1 MRKFIIL
8 VFIILIAMNCP
19 VWLPAEGVS
28 LEEAIQRGLER
39 SATYRNQALEE
50 KSLELEKKTAQM
62 KRFFS
67 LDSAGSYLFKSE
79 QMEIAFPGKSIK
91 AGAKHNYDLN
101 LSLKQPFFTGN
112 ILSNGIKLSELELA
126 VAQNQ
131 ALLEKIDIA
140 AEIKSSY
147 FNYHL
152 LLDKR
157 DSLETLIR
165 QLGLHLKKIED
176 FFKEELVRKTDL
188 LETRRKLREQELNVE
203 DLNHLIAAEKFHFEK
218 LCGLDI
224 DAVAVGYVEKVDDYE
239 GALAAFKSSH
249 PLLQTLDRNLA
260 MLSTR
265 GKMVKGGYLP
275 QVAGFAELHYGR
287 PGLDF
292 FKNQWQLYFQG
303 GVSFSLKLFDWDKR
317 KRDLMVLDYAGEK
330 VKNQRDDFILEGEKL
345 LKQLF
350 DAKGSMEKKIGILDD
365 LVGTAAEDVGL
376 KADLY
381 REQQVA
387 NIDYLDALTTKERYE
402 SMKKE
407 TMMQLELVKVSINRV
422 IGKTVSHGRNGNTD
436 GH

>member
-1 MRKFIIL
+1 MKRFIIL
-8 VFIILIAMNCP
+8 VFIIIVMNCP
-19 VWLPAEGVS
+19 VWLSAEGIS
-28 LEEAIQRGLER
+28 LEEAIQKGLER
-39 SATYRNQALEE
+39 SASYRNQVLEE

-67 LDSAGSYLFKSE
+67 LDSAGSYLYKSE
-79 QMEIAFPGKSIK
+79 QMEITLPGKSIK

-101 LSLKQPFFTGN
+101 LSLKQPLFTGN
-112 ILSNGIKLSELELA
+112 ILSNGVKLSALELA

-131 ALLEKIDIA
+131 TLLENIDIA

-152 LLDKR
+152 LLDKK

-165 QLGLHLKKIED
+165 QLNLHLKKIED

-188 LETRRKLREQELNVE
+188 LETRRKLKEQELNVE

-218 LCGLDI
+218 LCGVDI
-224 DAVAVGYVEKVDDYE
+224 DVVSVGYVEKVEDYE
-239 GALAAFKSSH
+239 GALAAFKASH
-249 PLLQTLDRNLA
+249 PLLKTLDRNLA
-260 MLSTR
+260 VLSTR

-287 PGLDF
+287 PGVDF

-303 GVSFSLKLFDWDKR
+303 GVSFSFKLFDWDKR
-317 KRDLMVLDYAGEK
+317 KRELLVLDYAGEK
-330 VKNQRDDFILEGEKL
+330 VQNQRDDFILEGEKL

-350 DAKGSMEKKIGILDD
+350 DAKASMEKKLGILDE
-365 LVGTAAEDVGL
+365 LVQTSEEDVGL
-376 KADLY
+376 KENLY
-381 REQQVA
+381 REQQVS
-387 NIDYLDALTTKERYE
+387 NIDYLEALTTKERYE
-402 SMKKE
+402 SIKKE

-422 IGKTVSHGRNGNTD
+422 IGKKN
-436 GH
+436 